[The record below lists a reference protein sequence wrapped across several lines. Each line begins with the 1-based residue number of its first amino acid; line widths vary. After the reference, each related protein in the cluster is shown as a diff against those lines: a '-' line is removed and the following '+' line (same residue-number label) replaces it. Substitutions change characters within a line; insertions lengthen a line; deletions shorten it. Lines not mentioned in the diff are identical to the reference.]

1 MLYYNV
7 PSEAHYSAVFA
18 LTLPCTGRETAV
30 VELLLVLSVARS
42 PLPAPVPAPAAD
54 RSGRRELTAGSKPS
68 TSASTQS
75 RTQSAD
81 AEADDEPLVVRVTRR
96 KQCIATLLTPGLVP
110 SRDKPSPDLSHPLT
124 ALPPV
129 SSAGAGASAPGLG
142 LDIVGSGDIQ
152 VRAGRHPDYDPLATR
167 QQQLEPA
174 EGSNADGAGPTSSSF
189 SSSSS
194 AFAYYIIV
202 AASSSLLL
210 LLACLL
216 LCLFMQSRR
225 RTLKSS
231 ALLPVAT
238 TACNRRAIDQRAAG
252 AATGPPASGPL
263 TPNTSPNVLSPT
275 ERSGSMRVRFN
286 PTAVSSLAAATA
298 RYANA
303 LYYYFSSCNEAP
315 LQLIK
320 I

>member
-1 MLYYNV
+1 M
-7 PSEAHYSAVFA
+7 FA
-18 LTLPCTGRETAV
+18 LTLPCTGRETAA

-42 PLPAPVPAPAAD
+42 PLPAPAPAPAAD
-54 RSGRRELTAGSKPS
+54 RSGRRELTADSKPS

-75 RTQSAD
+75 RTPSAD

-110 SRDKPSPDLSHPLT
+110 SRDEPSPGLSHPLT

-129 SSAGAGASAPGLG
+129 PAGASAPGLG

-152 VRAGRHPDYDPLATR
+152 VRAGRHPENDPLATR
-167 QQQLEPA
+167 QQQRPQLEPA

-189 SSSSS
+189 SSSS

-286 PTAVSSLAAATA
+286 PTAVSSLAAAAATA

-303 LYYYFSSCNEAP
+303 LYYLSSCNEAT
-315 LQLIK
+315 LKFIK